1 MYRVPKRSIPSGHL
15 QNSHH
20 ITWCFSFSFS

>member
-20 ITWCFSFSFS
+20 ITWCFPSV